1 MLTELKIRKMKK
13 SLFMYLFFFAILFVL
28 FQYMNQKTIFESQE
42 KSINSLTKKLEKAND
57 SVTSLQNAFDE
68 SEYFTL
74 LGNDNAMSYLEK
86 YNLDPVVVKQMITDK
101 IYDQNGLE
109 DGNPLVEFKGDRGPM
124 RINKIKFLNH
134 RWIQADFSDGQR
146 WGEVIIEYF
155 FDENN
160 ELDIYPLK
168 TVLYPL

>member
-1 MLTELKIRKMKK
+1 MKK
-13 SLFMYLFFFAILFVL
+13 SLFMYLFFFALLFVL

-42 KSINSLTKKLEKAND
+42 KSINALTNKVEKARD
-57 SVTSLQNAFDE
+57 SVNVLSNELEEVKYFSLLN
-68 SEYFTL
+68 
-74 LGNDNAMSYLEK
+74 NDNAMSYLEN
-86 YNLDPVVVKQMITDK
+86 YNLDPVKVKQLVTDK

-160 ELDIYPLK
+160 ELDIYPVK

>member
-1 MLTELKIRKMKK
+1 MRK

-42 KSINSLTKKLEKAND
+42 KSINSLTKKLDKAKD
-57 SVTSLQNAFDE
+57 SLVSLNNALEE
-68 SEYFTL
+68 SNYFSL
-74 LGNDNAMSYLEK
+74 LKNDNAMTYLEK
-86 YNLDPVVVKQMITDK
+86 YNLDPVKVKQQITDK
-101 IYDQNGLE
+101 IYDQNGE
-109 DGNPLVEFKGDRGPM
+109 DGGNPLIEFKGDRGAM

-160 ELDIYPLK
+160 ELDIYPVK

>member
-1 MLTELKIRKMKK
+1 MWALNMKK
-13 SLFMYLFFFAILFVL
+13 SLFMYLFFFALLFVL

-42 KSINSLTKKLEKAND
+42 KSINGLTTKIEKAQD
-57 SVTSLQNAFDE
+57 SITVLNNEIADNSYFSLLN
-68 SEYFTL
+68 
-74 LGNDNAMSYLEK
+74 NDNAMSYLEQ
-86 YNLDPVVVKQMITDK
+86 YNLDPVKVKQLITDK
-101 IYDQNGLE
+101 IYDQNGQE
-109 DGNPLVEFKGDRGPM
+109 GGNPLIEFKGDRGPM

-160 ELDIYPLK
+160 ELDIYPVK